1 MVVEVACEVTATHF
15 PGVTPPQALKE
26 ALWAAATAA
35 GTNAGAE
42 TGNLWFLI
50 AATAP
55 ELRED
60 DAVEDQDEYTTEV
73 DTLAAVVEDAGGPA
87 RITPGI
93 SWLYSHPF
101 FSFLQ

>member
-50 AATAP
+50 AAA
-55 ELRED
+55 
-60 DAVEDQDEYTTEV
+60 
-73 DTLAAVVEDAGGPA
+73 
-87 RITPGI
+87 
-93 SWLYSHPF
+93 
-101 FSFLQ
+101 